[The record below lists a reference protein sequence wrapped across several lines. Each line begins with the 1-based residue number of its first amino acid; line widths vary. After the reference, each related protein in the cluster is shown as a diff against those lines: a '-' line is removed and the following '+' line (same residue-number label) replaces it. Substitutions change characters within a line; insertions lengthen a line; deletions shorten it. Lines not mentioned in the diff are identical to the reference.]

1 MEAIIHEGRFFLTSV
16 FTGILLLFAY
26 DFFRILRAIIPHK
39 KWVIFWQDYL
49 FWLLSG
55 FFVFLMIYHLNSGSI
70 RGFCFMGIL
79 LVIHNRHTVLL
90 TGVNDVLSFDA
101 SEIIL
106 DTVQGM
112 LMMRGE
118 ELHVNRLSLEKGEV
132 DVDGTI
138 DSFAYADDRK
148 TAKGSESLLSRL
160 FK

>member
-1 MEAIIHEGRFFLTSV
+1 MGTLEAIIHEGRFFLTSV

-79 LVIHNRHTVLL
+79 L
-90 TGVNDVLSFDA
+90 
-101 SEIIL
+101 
-106 DTVQGM
+106 GM
-112 LMMRGE
+112 AGYHFGPSNFIVWIVSAVPKRCF
-118 ELHVNRLSLEKGEV
+118 RAARKFYRKRKSKKKGQ
-132 DVDGTI
+132 
-138 DSFAYADDRK
+138 
-148 TAKGSESLLSRL
+148 
-160 FK
+160 